1 MRQKSIGEVLRL
13 ARENAGWNF
22 VELQKMTKIQA
33 RYLQALEH
41 NDFDAIPDA
50 TYTRAFLQRYAEV
63 VGLDADVLIEAYNKN
78 TLVAVYTSGDEE
90 EVLSELKR
98 GYKVK
103 RPNASYKPLIYLL
116 LLAVL
121 IVAFLVYIVQSR
133 MQNQPTDTTPSSTS
147 YAVHSQ
153 TVEETSTAVTSTSSS
168 SSTPA
173 SSSASQTEGVQVV
186 ATGSGEHIHVTVT
199 GAKYPIAIELS
210 AMDTTSWVN
219 LNNTSLA
226 GGVTLSTETP
236 SAQTTLEEGVTSSYV
251 TMGVVKGVSIK
262 IAGQTVDLSGLTT
275 PSGYITISVQ

>member
-13 ARENAGWNF
+13 ARENLGWNF

-63 VGLDADVLIEAYNKN
+63 VGLDADVLIEAYNNN
-78 TLVAVYTSGDEE
+78 TLVAVHTSGDEE

-98 GYKVK
+98 SYKVK
-103 RPNASYKPLIYLL
+103 RPNTSYKPLVYLL

-121 IVAFLVYIVQSR
+121 IMAFLVYIVHSR
-133 MQNQPTDTTPSSTS
+133 MQVQKDDTTTSSTS
-147 YAVHSQ
+147 YVVHSQ
-153 TVEETSTAVTSTSSS
+153 SVEETSTEVSSS
-168 SSTPA
+168 SSSSSQPASTPA
-173 SSSASQTEGVQVV
+173 SQAGGVQVV
-186 ATGSGEHIHVTVT
+186 ATGSGEHINVTVT

-210 AMDTTSWVN
+210 GTNTTSWIN
-219 LNNTSLA
+219 LTNTSLE
-226 GGVTLSTETP
+226 GGVILSTETP

-251 TMGVVKGVSIK
+251 TMGVVKGVAIK
-262 IAGQTVDLSGLTT
+262 IAGQTVDLSGLTA